1 MSLLGSAKTEKGEK
15 GIMNK
20 KIADIIVQKN
30 KCYTMTIEDL
40 GSQGEGIGKIDGFA
54 VFVEGALPQEE
65 IEVLIVKV
73 NKSFAYGKLQKI
85 LKPSPKRVLPLCDVA
100 SKCGGCQLQ
109 HFSYDGQLQYK
120 TRKVEMALK
129 KIAKIDNVEVLPT
142 LGMQNCWRYR
152 NKVQFPVGN
161 DNQNVSI
168 GFYGKRSHRIINTQ
182 KCLLQH
188 EISDK
193 IIEIIRDFL
202 KEYHISIYNEQ
213 YHKGLI
219 RHILV
224 KIGFQTGQIMVCLV
238 INGKSLPHKEIL
250 VQRLQNIKG
259 MTSIVCNINREKT
272 NVILGKQ
279 NNVIWGKESIIDTI
293 GELKFEIS
301 PLSFFQVNPFQTNIL
316 YQKALEFAQL
326 NGDETVLDLYCG
338 IGTISLFFA
347 QKAKYVIGN
356 EIVTEAVKD
365 AKRNA
370 KRNHVENVEFLQ
382 GAAEEV
388 IPIFYKKGLQIDVVV
403 LDPPRKGCDEKLLN
417 TILQISPKKIVYVSC
432 DPATMAR
439 DIKTFIQ
446 QGYCLKVVQPVDM
459 FPYTIHVETVVLIQR
474 KDT

>member
-1 MSLLGSAKTEKGEK
+1 MSILYLQGDGLSLLGSTKTKKGEE
-15 GIMNK
+15 GIMK
-20 KIADIIVQKN
+20 TTDMIVQKN
-30 KCYTMTIEDL
+30 KCYTMVVEDL
-40 GSQGEGIGKIDGFA
+40 GSQGEGIGRIDGFA

-73 NKSFAYGKLQKI
+73 NKNFAYGKLQKI
-85 LKPSPKRVLPLCDVA
+85 LKPSPKRVSPLCDVA

-109 HFSYDGQLQYK
+109 HLNYEGQLQYK
-120 TRKVEMALK
+120 TKKVKMALK
-129 KIAKIDNVEVLPT
+129 KIAKIDDVEVLPA

-152 NKVQFPVGN
+152 NKVQFPVKS

-168 GFYGKRSHRIINTQ
+168 GFYGKRSHRIIDTQ
-182 KCLLQH
+182 KCFLQH

-193 IIEIIRDFL
+193 IIEIIREFL
-202 KEYHISIYNEQ
+202 KEYHISIYDEQ
-213 YHKGLI
+213 SHKGLV

-250 VQRLQNIKG
+250 IQQLQNIKG
-259 MTSIVCNINREKT
+259 MTSIVCNINKEKT

-279 NNVIWGKESIIDTI
+279 NFVLWGKQSIIDTI
-293 GELKFEIS
+293 GELEFEIS
-301 PLSFFQVNPFQTNIL
+301 PLSFFQVNPFQTNVL

-347 QKAKYVIGN
+347 QKAKYVLGN
-356 EIVTEAVKD
+356 EIVAEAVED

-370 KRNHVENVEFLQ
+370 KRNCIENVDFLQ
-382 GAAEEV
+382 GATEDV
-388 IPIFYKKGLQIDVVV
+388 IPVLYEKGLQADVVV
-403 LDPPRKGCDEKLLN
+403 LDPPRKGCDERLLN
-417 TILQISPKKIVYVSC
+417 TILKIAPKKIVYVSC

-439 DIKTFIQ
+439 DIKTFIE
-446 QGYCLKVVQPVDM
+446 QGYFSSYNTRRDRYIIIQ
-459 FPYTIHVETVVLIQR
+459 TI
-474 KDT
+474 KK